1 MGQFLQWN
9 PNETNQETDA
19 QYLADSQRASGA
31 VNDTPL
37 PAPLGN
43 KAFYQWSTF
52 CAAFG
57 QMMANKPGAYVLDD
71 SSESALAAVL
81 ANILTE
87 SDTEPNIIS
96 VAYSPTPAFNA
107 ADSNG
112 FQMALS
118 GNITSSTISGVTAG
132 QLLAFYFAQD
142 SAGSRTVN
150 WPAVFTGTVQPD
162 PTPNSVSVILFRADL
177 GGTARAVSPLISNN
191 GVFFASPTS
200 FSSSVSVSG
209 NLTAPTQES
218 SDNSTN
224 AATTAWCRFGFDV
237 NLAAKGHIKFPSW
250 LGGFMVQWAS
260 GSQMSSVG
268 SQGISWDINFAN
280 QCLAAFTSTI
290 ASGGDGDGTNLS
302 YFTIDAWNQSTATVY
317 FHRNADHAYDPAT
330 PVVLGIG
337 Y

>member
-1 MGQFLQWN
+1 MSTNFIQWN
-9 PNETNQETDA
+9 PGAANQETDA
-19 QYLADSQRASGA
+19 QYLADAQRIAGYGTDQIVPS
-31 VNDTPL
+31 PL
-37 PAPLGN
+37 LN
-43 KAFYQWSTF
+43 KATYQASTF

-57 QMMANKPGAYVLDD
+57 QMLAAKGFTNSDASV
-71 SSESALAAVL
+71 SALAAVL
-81 ANILTE
+81 ANILTTA
-87 SDTEPNIIS
+87 DLLPDLIS
-96 VAYSPTPAFNA
+96 VAYSPTPSFNA
-107 ADSNG
+107 AASNG
-112 FQMALS
+112 FQMTLG
-118 GNITSSTISGVTAG
+118 GNISSSSCPGITAG